1 MTMTRKYFFF
11 DIDGTLTDRY
21 TGKIVPSAARAVQK
35 LEEAG
40 HFVAINTGRAHYKA
54 RKFFDENGFDNMV
67 CNGGKAIVVNKKL
80 VENSPLVFT
89 DALKLYEEAI
99 EKGYGVLVADEDS
112 ELVRTRDFAFY
123 DQAGIR
129 KEPTTYVIDEKY
141 NPKDKGIIYKLYIS
155 IPKMADEELLKILPA
170 AGALGYLWFEPEY
183 LLVQQDC
190 KKEGILRIL
199 EIVGGKAED
208 VVVFGDD
215 TNDLDMF
222 APEFYKVAMG
232 NGHPALKAAA
242 DEIAPANVKDGIYKT
257 CEKNGWF

>member
-1 MTMTRKYFFF
+1 MARKYFFF

-129 KEPTTYVIDEKY
+129 KEPTT
-141 NPKDKGIIYKLYIS
+141 
-155 IPKMADEELLKILPA
+155 
-170 AGALGYLWFEPEY
+170 
-183 LLVQQDC
+183 
-190 KKEGILRIL
+190 
-199 EIVGGKAED
+199 
-208 VVVFGDD
+208 
-215 TNDLDMF
+215 
-222 APEFYKVAMG
+222 
-232 NGHPALKAAA
+232 
-242 DEIAPANVKDGIYKT
+242 
-257 CEKNGWF
+257 

>member
-1 MTMTRKYFFF
+1 MGKKYFFF
-11 DIDGTLTDRY
+11 DIDGTLTDRS
-21 TGKIVPSAARAVQK
+21 TGKIVPSAALAVKK

-54 RKFFDENGFDNMV
+54 RKFFDENGFENMV
-67 CNGGKAIVVNKKL
+67 CNGGKAIVVNREL
-80 VENSPLVFT
+80 VENSPLVYE
-89 DALKLYEEAI
+89 DALRLYKEAL

-112 ELVRTRDFAFY
+112 ELVRTRDFRFY

-129 KEPTTYVIDEKY
+129 KEPTTYVIDEHYSPEK
-141 NPKDKGIIYKLYIS
+141 KGIIYKLYIS
-155 IPKMADEELLKILPA
+155 IPQMEEEEFYAVLPSA
-170 AGALGYLWFEPEY
+170 KLVGHMWFEPGY

-190 KKEGILRIL
+190 KKEGILRML
-199 EIVGGKAED
+199 SLVGGSPED

-215 TNDLDMF
+215 TNDMDLF

-232 NGHPALKAAA
+232 NGHPALKAVA
-242 DEIAPANVKDGIYKT
+242 DEIAPPNTDDGIYKV

>member
-1 MTMTRKYFFF
+1 MTRKYFFF

-54 RKFFDENGFDNMV
+54 RKFFDENRFDNMV

-123 DQAGIR
+123 
-129 KEPTTYVIDEKY
+129 
-141 NPKDKGIIYKLYIS
+141 IS

-190 KKEGILRIL
+190 KKEGILRML
-199 EIVGGKAED
+199 EIVGGKAKD